1 MGLPGDWERPPKD
14 VANWILTLPEESWSG
29 AMEQIL
35 ETWEGRDKTELANWI
50 NQLPAGTRDQVAV
63 DYCSASGL
71 RYPEQ
76 AIAIGLTI
84 TDASLR
90 GQKSLRKLMSRWSTD
105 SFEEALS
112 VLQKVQLTEAQ
123 MQYLVELLPRK

>member
-1 MGLPGDWERPPKD
+1 MER
-14 VANWILTLPEESWSG
+14 VLENWDRRD
-29 AMEQIL
+29 
-35 ETWEGRDKTELANWI
+35 ETGFTNWI
-50 NQLPAGTRDQVAV
+50 NQLPVGTRDQVAA
-63 DYCSASGL
+63 DYCSARNL
-71 RYPEQ
+71 RHPEQ

-90 GQKSLRKLMSRWSTD
+90 DQSLRKLMSRWSTD

-112 VLQKVQLTEAQ
+112 VLQQVQLTEAE